1 MSKPS
6 LFIPLGVFILLAIL
20 LAAGFGLDDP
30 HHLPSA
36 LIGKPMPEFELAD
49 VVHPERTVRKEDLLG
64 HVSLVNVWATWCPNC
79 VREHLQLMKIAGEG
93 SVRIIGVN
101 YNDDISKAELWLK
114 KYRDP
119 YWVSLVDTEG
129 TLGIDLG
136 VYGAPETYVLDA
148 DGLIRYRYV
157 GPVTPGVWQE
167 VLLPV
172 VNEVKREKIEQTA
185 SRGSD

>member
-1 MSKPS
+1 MNKPS

-20 LAAGFGLDDP
+20 LAAGFSLDDP
-30 HHLPSA
+30 HNLPSE

-49 VVHPERTVRKEDLLG
+49 VKNPDRIITKADLLG

-79 VREHLQLMKIAGEG
+79 LDEHPQFLKIAKEG
-93 SVRIIGVN
+93 SVRVIGVN
-101 YNDDISKAELWLK
+101 YHDDTRKAQAWLR

-119 YWVSLVDTEG
+119 YWVSVADTEG

-148 DGLIRYRYV
+148 NGFIRFRYV
-157 GPVTPGVWQE
+157 GPVTPRVWHE
-167 VLLPV
+167 ILLPKI
-172 VNEVKREKIEQTA
+172 NEAKREQFEQTA
-185 SRGSD
+185 SRG